1 MWLLSLISVATG
13 WFVSCGGML
22 EKLRVLLEN
31 SWALSGLVL
40 MGGAIGAKVVAWIV
54 ERWLLTLTR
63 KTETDLDDRIVSA
76 LDRPLVASVM
86 LIACGVAATIAPVPD
101 RVERVTI
108 SILETLAIVVW
119 GGASFRITRILLDGL
134 SRRGGEKTV
143 VQQRTLPFFDMVG
156 KAVIVSAAL
165 YFGFLAWNID
175 LTAWLASAGIVGI
188 AVGFAAKDTLSNLFS
203 GIFIVADAP
212 YKIGDYIV
220 LDDGLRGRVT
230 SIGIRSTRILT
241 RDDIE
246 ITIPNA
252 VIANSKIVNEA
263 GGPSV
268 HQRVGVFVD
277 AAYGADLDRV
287 HEVLLAA
294 TQGIPQVLANPAPQ
308 VRFREFG
315 ASGLSHAVYVWI
327 ADAHEREDVVHQ
339 LNCRIYKAFAEA
351 SLEIPFSKHDIY
363 IKEQPGRAA

>member
-175 LTAWLASAGIVGI
+175 LTAWLA
-188 AVGFAAKDTLSNLFS
+188 
-203 GIFIVADAP
+203 
-212 YKIGDYIV
+212 
-220 LDDGLRGRVT
+220 
-230 SIGIRSTRILT
+230 
-241 RDDIE
+241 
-246 ITIPNA
+246 
-252 VIANSKIVNEA
+252 
-263 GGPSV
+263 
-268 HQRVGVFVD
+268 
-277 AAYGADLDRV
+277 
-287 HEVLLAA
+287 
-294 TQGIPQVLANPAPQ
+294 
-308 VRFREFG
+308 
-315 ASGLSHAVYVWI
+315 
-327 ADAHEREDVVHQ
+327 
-339 LNCRIYKAFAEA
+339 
-351 SLEIPFSKHDIY
+351 
-363 IKEQPGRAA
+363 